1 MAETNAQVIL
11 KVAQA
16 IGAHLEL
23 SEVLESLITTLNPIV
38 HFDAVAI
45 AILEGEMIRIQSAHV
60 EGFARQA
67 GESVGSLVA
76 RYASDAKSEPPP
88 IKMPA
93 SAHPIS
99 EIIKSREPYIAS
111 DLETERHL
119 SRDED
124 LLNNGFRSYIDLPL
138 VKQGELFG
146 TIKFLSKERGS
157 CTDEQVPL
165 LQDVADMVSLAV
177 ANALAYEEI
186 KKLKEQLQ
194 EENRLLQDEII
205 QRANYKEIVGS
216 SPSLQKVLAAI
227 EKVASTDS
235 TVLITGETGTGKELV
250 AHAIHHRSPRSGRAL
265 IKVNCAALP
274 AELIASELF
283 GHEKG
288 SFTGAAQ
295 QRIGRFEAASGGTI
309 FLDEIGELSPEM
321 QIALLR
327 VLQEKEFER
336 VGGNKP
342 IRADVRVIA
351 ATNKDLQREVAEGRF
366 R

>member
-1 MAETNAQVIL
+1 VTVVPN
-11 KVAQA
+11 
-16 IGAHLEL
+16 
-23 SEVLESLITTLNPIV
+23 VL
-38 HFDAVAI
+38 D
-45 AILEGEMIRIQSAHV
+45 
-60 EGFARQA
+60 
-67 GESVGSLVA
+67 
-76 RYASDAKSEPPP
+76 
-88 IKMPA
+88 
-93 SAHPIS
+93 
-99 EIIKSREPYIAS
+99 
-111 DLETERHL
+111 
-119 SRDED
+119 
-124 LLNNGFRSYIDLPL
+124 
-138 VKQGELFG
+138 
-146 TIKFLSKERGS
+146 
-157 CTDEQVPL
+157 
-165 LQDVADMVSLAV
+165 
-177 ANALAYEEI
+177 YEETWR
-186 KKLKEQLQ
+186 LKEQLQ
-194 EENRLLQDEII
+194 VENRLLQDEII
-205 QRANYKEIVGS
+205 ERAHYKEIIGS
-216 SPSLQKVLAAI
+216 STALQNVLAII

-288 SFTGAAQ
+288 AFTGAMQ

-342 IRADVRVIA
+342 IRTDVRVIA

-366 R
+366 RMDLYYRLAVFPIHVPPLRERTDDIPVLADYLTVRLASRMGKRIRQIETQSLEAMQAYWWPGNVRELQNVIERCVILAEGDDLRLEPGMLITETLPATLGKCSQMKAKIEAMLRETRGRVAGPRGAAARLGVPVSTLESRIRTLKIDKHQFH